1 MIKIG
6 YMGGVLLTNVAKKNL
21 KRRKILKI
29 KYLLCCILGRNKI
42 KFFKKH
48 SVFKHIVD
56 NVLFQPIKLPNDTQY
71 ISIGNNVKIASGVT
85 FFNHDVINLVFNYM
99 NKKMNKKD
107 FILHTHIECIEI
119 MDNVFIGGNSIILGG
134 VRIGPNA
141 IVAAGSVVTKDVPPG
156 AIVGGCPAK
165 VIGNFF
171 DLKNQREQSDKKFR
185 TESER
190 DAYTEEERVKEAWEL
205 FYKKHDEC
213 KM

>member
-1 MIKIG
+1 MREGIF
-6 YMGGVLLTNVAKKNL
+6 LTNVFKKSL
-21 KRRKILKI
+21 KHRKILKI
-29 KYLLCCILGRNKI
+29 KYLLCCIFGRDKI

-48 SVFKHIVD
+48 SVFKHIGD

-85 FFNHDVINLVFNYM
+85 FFNHDVINMVINVM
-99 NKKMNKKD
+99 NNKK
-107 FILHTHIECIEI
+107 FILNTHVECIEI

-165 VIGNFF
+165 IIGNFF
-171 DLKNQREQSDKKFR
+171 DLKNKREQSDKRFR

-190 DAYTEEERVKEAWEL
+190 NAYPEEERVKEAWEL
-205 FYKKHDEC
+205 FYKEHDEC
-213 KM
+213 KI